1 MTGKAPMP
9 SPSRLIE
16 VHTHIVLIEWEKGN
30 GHISVMTSRRGV
42 IVKTNHHQRHDELDV
57 IISLA
62 IALGMVI
69 GAVAAVWI
77 WSEMSESVGAA
88 MSLRSIHSRPIEMP

>member
-1 MTGKAPMP
+1 
-9 SPSRLIE
+9 
-16 VHTHIVLIEWEKGN
+16 
-30 GHISVMTSRRGV
+30 MTSRRGV
-42 IVKTNHHQRHDELDV
+42 IVKSNHHQRHDELDV

-77 WSEMSESVGAA
+77 WSAMSESVGAA